1 MPNSSKIFSSY
12 IPCLGNQKIKIV
24 DGTIVNV
31 VGQGDVFL
39 TSLTLRNALH
49 VPKLSVNLLSIPQIT
64 KGPKLLG
71 EVYSI
76 WVFFSFPDLLIGKVI
91 GHAREEGK
99 LYLLEAKS
107 GMTCPT
113 PHTYLL
119 GHPTLTKEQVW
130 LFHFRLGYPLFFFL
144 LLKRIFLHMFEKLM
158 IKTSSVSMLNITMC
172 LFLWGKRKVLFHLVW
187 SI

>member
-130 LFHFRLGYPLFFFL
+130 LFHFRLGYPLFFFFFIV
-144 LLKRIFLHMFEKLM
+144 KENISSYVW
-158 IKTSSVSMLNITMC
+158 KTNDQN
-172 LFLWGKRKVLFHLVW
+172 F
-187 SI
+187 